1 MITICGDCYQKV
13 IESKK
18 FGEDVANSMSMNNGN
33 ANVDI
38 EKEKDLENNESK
50 NLIEIIK
57 LYEENVGMIYPAK
70 RDWFIEVSKIIEVD
84 LFKIAIEICIDKNNV
99 KPSYLRGIIQKWIND
114 SIFTINDLNKKEME
128 YKNRQSKGKK
138 FKSFEMKVEDKDI
151 DSKMLVE
158 IEEMERELSY
168 K

>member
-33 ANVDI
+33 ANVYI

-84 LFKIAIEICIDKNNV
+84 LFKIAIEICIDKNV

>member
-1 MITICGDCYQKV
+1 
-13 IESKK
+13 
-18 FGEDVANSMSMNNGN
+18 
-33 ANVDI
+33 
-38 EKEKDLENNESK
+38 
-50 NLIEIIK
+50 
-57 LYEENVGMIYPAK
+57 
-70 RDWFIEVSKIIEVD
+70 
-84 LFKIAIEICIDKNNV
+84 
-99 KPSYLRGIIQKWIND
+99 
-114 SIFTINDLNKKEME
+114 ME

>member
-84 LFKIAIEICIDKNNV
+84 LFKIAIA
-99 KPSYLRGIIQKWIND
+99 SY
-114 SIFTINDLNKKEME
+114 
-128 YKNRQSKGKK
+128 
-138 FKSFEMKVEDKDI
+138 
-151 DSKMLVE
+151 
-158 IEEMERELSY
+158 
-168 K
+168 